1 MSDPKPKIR
10 IEHLIKIY
18 GENCGA
24 ALKLFS
30 QGASRE
36 AILQATGQV
45 LGIADVSLTI
55 NPGEIF
61 VVMGLSG
68 SGKSTLIRCINRLIA
83 PTRGHIYIDDEDIA
97 YIDEKRI
104 RQIRL
109 TKVSMVFQH
118 FGLFPHRTVVNN
130 VEYGLKLLGMSKT
143 QRRRKALATLEV
155 VGLAPW
161 ADYRPSA
168 LSGGMQQRVGL
179 ARALA
184 TDAEILLMDEPFSAL
199 DPLTRR
205 EMQNELLRLQK
216 ELNKTIVFIT
226 HDTPEALKLGDRIAV
241 MKEGVIVQLGT
252 PKELLN
258 QPTNDYIRDFIQ
270 DVNRGQILKAG
281 TIARPTICLIL
292 GQDLDQVKLQ
302 QIQNQNLQRIYI
314 LNPDQE
320 PIGFIDPQQLDLEIQ
335 QDLKDITNQLI
346 QTNFSQVKATAP
358 LEDIFHLYR
367 NEPSLVVVDETGKFQ
382 GVLEQADVLAS
393 LSRFGEVFD
402 PQKEPLS
409 INIAGE
415 NL

>member
-18 GENCGA
+18 GENCSA

-30 QGASRE
+30 QGANRE
-36 AILQATGQV
+36 TILQATGQV
-45 LGIADVSLTI
+45 LGIADVSFTI

-68 SGKSTLIRCINRLIA
+68 SGKSTLIRCINRLIT

-118 FGLFPHRTVVNN
+118 FGLFPHRTVADN

-143 QRRRKALATLEV
+143 QRRNKALEALEV
-155 VGLAPW
+155 VGLAQW

-226 HDTPEALKLGDRIAV
+226 HDTQEALKLGDRIAV

-292 GQDLDQVKLQ
+292 GEDLEPGTLK
-302 QIQNQNLQRIYI
+302 QIQKQNLQRIYI
-314 LNPDQE
+314 LNSDQE
-320 PIGFIDPQQLDLEIQ
+320 PIGFIDPEQLDLAIQ
-335 QDLKDITNQLI
+335 QDIKNITNKLI
-346 QTNFSQVKATAP
+346 QTNFSQVKSTVP

-367 NEPSLVVVDETGKFQ
+367 NEQSLVVVDETGKFK
-382 GVLEQADVLAS
+382 GVLESADVLAS
-393 LSRFGEVFD
+393 ISKFT
-402 PQKEPLS
+402 
-409 INIAGE
+409 
-415 NL
+415 

>member
-18 GENCGA
+18 GDNCSA

-30 QGASRE
+30 QGANRE
-36 AILQATGQV
+36 TILQATGQV
-45 LGIADVSLTI
+45 LGIADVSFTI

-68 SGKSTLIRCINRLIA
+68 SGKSTLIRCINRLIT

-118 FGLFPHRTVVNN
+118 FGLFPHRTVADN

-143 QRRRKALATLEV
+143 QRRNKALEALEV
-155 VGLAPW
+155 VGLAQW

-226 HDTPEALKLGDRIAV
+226 HDTQEALKLGDRIAV

-292 GQDLDQVKLQ
+292 GEDLEPGTLK

-314 LNPDQE
+314 LNSDQE
-320 PIGFIDPQQLDLEIQ
+320 PIGFIDPEQLDLAIQ
-335 QDLKDITNQLI
+335 QDIKNITNKLI
-346 QTNFSQVKATAP
+346 QTNFSQVKSTVP

-367 NEPSLVVVDETGKFQ
+367 NEQSLVVVDETGKFK
-382 GVLEQADVLAS
+382 GVLESADVLAS
-393 LSRFGEVFD
+393 ISKFT
-402 PQKEPLS
+402 
-409 INIAGE
+409 
-415 NL
+415 

>member
-18 GENCGA
+18 GDNCSA

-30 QGASRE
+30 QGANRE
-36 AILQATGQV
+36 TILQATGQV
-45 LGIADVSLTI
+45 LGIADVSFTI

-68 SGKSTLIRCINRLIA
+68 SGKSTLIRCINRLIT

-118 FGLFPHRTVVNN
+118 FGLFPHRTVADN

-143 QRRRKALATLEV
+143 QRRNKALEALEV
-155 VGLAPW
+155 VGLAQW

-226 HDTPEALKLGDRIAV
+226 HDTQEALKLGDRIAV

-292 GQDLDQVKLQ
+292 GEDLEPGTLK
-302 QIQNQNLQRIYI
+302 QIQKQNLQRIYI
-314 LNPDQE
+314 LNSDQE
-320 PIGFIDPQQLDLEIQ
+320 PIGFIDPEQLDLAIQ
-335 QDLKDITNQLI
+335 QDIKNITNKLI
-346 QTNFSQVKATAP
+346 QTNFSQVKSTVP

-367 NEPSLVVVDETGKFQ
+367 NEQSLVVVDETGKFK
-382 GVLEQADVLAS
+382 GVLESADVLAS
-393 LSRFGEVFD
+393 ISKFT
-402 PQKEPLS
+402 
-409 INIAGE
+409 
-415 NL
+415 

>member
-18 GENCGA
+18 GENCSA

-30 QGASRE
+30 QGANRE

-45 LGIADVSLTI
+45 LGIADVSFTI

-68 SGKSTLIRCINRLIA
+68 SGKSTLIRCINRLIT

-118 FGLFPHRTVVNN
+118 FGLFPHRTVADN

-143 QRRRKALATLEV
+143 QRRNKALEALEV
-155 VGLAPW
+155 VGLAQW

-226 HDTPEALKLGDRIAV
+226 HDTQEALKLGDRIAV

-292 GQDLDQVKLQ
+292 GEDLEPGTLK
-302 QIQNQNLQRIYI
+302 QIQKQNLQRIYI
-314 LNPDQE
+314 LNSDQE
-320 PIGFIDPQQLDLEIQ
+320 PIGFIDPEQLDLAIQ
-335 QDLKDITNQLI
+335 QDLKNITNKLI
-346 QTNFSQVKATAP
+346 QTNFSQVKSTVP

-367 NEPSLVVVDETGKFQ
+367 NEQSLVVVDETGKFK
-382 GVLEQADVLAS
+382 GVLESADVLAS
-393 LSRFGEVFD
+393 ISKFT
-402 PQKEPLS
+402 
-409 INIAGE
+409 
-415 NL
+415 